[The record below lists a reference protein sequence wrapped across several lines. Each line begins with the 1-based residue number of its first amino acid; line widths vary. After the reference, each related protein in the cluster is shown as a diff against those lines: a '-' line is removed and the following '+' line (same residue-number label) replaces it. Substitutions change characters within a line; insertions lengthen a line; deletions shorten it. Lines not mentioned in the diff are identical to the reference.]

1 MALSDK
7 WSRAQLRTIAANEL
21 QDPNNKWFPVAEL
34 NQYLDEWQTRL
45 QDWYEFVWNT
55 ATATVSA
62 IGTTTSSSG
71 LIIPNGTA
79 SLILSTFIGDA
90 LRCDAFYWVSS
101 TNTGTDTHGVRMVP
115 RTKQDLNVLIRDWR
129 FVLPGDPPLVV
140 YQDDVNDIVLWP
152 PPANAGTVIA
162 EYPVK
167 STTFGTD
174 TSTMQIPAWTKYSAR
189 DYCAYRAYLRTGPR
203 QDIQKALTYKA
214 AWIKCIQRYR
224 RQWDNYFPE
233 RYPSLKPKQPS
244 DAYNIAILN
253 PPYITIIPP

>member
-1 MALSDK
+1 
-7 WSRAQLRTIAANEL
+7 
-21 QDPNNKWFPVAEL
+21 
-34 NQYLDEWQTRL
+34 
-45 QDWYEFVWNT
+45 
-55 ATATVSA
+55 
-62 IGTTTSSSG
+62 
-71 LIIPNGTA
+71 
-79 SLILSTFIGDA
+79 
-90 LRCDAFYWVSS
+90 
-101 TNTGTDTHGVRMVP
+101 MVP

-129 FVLPGDPPLVV
+129 YVLPGDPPLVV
-140 YQDDVNDIVLWP
+140 YQDDINDIVLWP

-162 EYPVK
+162 EYPQK
-167 STTFGTD
+167 LTFSTD

-214 AWIKCIQRYR
+214 AWTRAIYRYR

-233 RYPSLKPKQPS
+233 RAPSLKPKQPS